1 MAIFSFEV
9 QPEAL
14 ASGCDVIPWPINQ
27 PSTYGWNG
35 RSSSAMVQLQ
45 SWGGELHW
53 SWFWLVCL
61 GKMKNN
67 HIALIRNDK
76 EIKKSGHSAILLQV
90 CWHFHWKHVNL
101 TKQQHDLLGKTKWII
116 QFHSNPPHLSVIVC
130 NGVVGIPCC
139 PSHPMGITCHQR
151 PWSTEG
157 AWRTPKTWGRFS
169 SAGRELTTLIDKRW
183 TLLKCWNWV
192 REMIT

>member
-14 ASGCDVIPWPINQ
+14 ASGCDVILGYPWPIISTD
-27 PSTYGWNG
+27 STYGWNG

-67 HIALIRNDK
+67 HIAK

-139 PSHPMGITCHQR
+139 LLPIPSHGNHLSSTSLIHGRCLEDSKNLR
-151 PWSTEG
+151 PIQLSRPR
-157 AWRTPKTWGRFS
+157 AY
-169 SAGRELTTLIDKRW
+169 
-183 TLLKCWNWV
+183 N
-192 REMIT
+192 